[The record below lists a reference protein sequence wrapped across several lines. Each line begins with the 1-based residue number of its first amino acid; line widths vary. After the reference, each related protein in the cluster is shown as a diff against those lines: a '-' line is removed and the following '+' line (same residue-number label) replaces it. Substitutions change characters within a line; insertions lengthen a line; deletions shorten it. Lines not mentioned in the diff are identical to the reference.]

1 MREEAPVFCGP
12 MVDAHIHVVPPNLPG
27 VGPLSPGLR
36 ASVENVARVVREQLL
51 AGGFT
56 HAAAMGAWDAGP
68 DDPLGVNRTIQI
80 AEGVPGL
87 YAIGVADP
95 TRGDPEHLRRAEAQ
109 IRGGRVVAL
118 KGYLGYVH
126 HFPNDPGYI
135 PYYELA
141 EKYKLPVFFHT
152 GDTYSPYAKLKF
164 AHPLQVDEVAVDFPK
179 VNFVLC
185 HVGNPWT
192 VDAAEVVYK
201 NMNVWTDLSGLLV
214 GPDEDFVDGAETDSR
229 RDVVERV
236 RLAFRY
242 AERPN
247 RFVHGSD
254 WPLAPMPAYAAFVR
268 EAIPAEFHDMVFGE
282 NARKLFG
289 DRLRD

>member
-1 MREEAPVFCGP
+1 MI
-12 MVDAHIHVVPPNLPG
+12 DAHIHVVPPNLPG

-36 ASVENVARVVREQLL
+36 ASVENVARVVREQML
-51 AGGFT
+51 AAGFN
-56 HAAAMGAWDAGP
+56 HAAAMGAWDAGS
-68 DDPLGVNRTIQI
+68 DDPLGVNRTLQI
-80 AEGVPGL
+80 ADGMPGL
-87 YAIGVADP
+87 FAIGVADP
-95 TRGDPEHLRRAEAQ
+95 AKTDPDHLRRAEAQ
-109 IRGGRVVAL
+109 IRSGRVVAL
-118 KGYLGYVH
+118 KGYLGYLH
-126 HFPNDPGYI
+126 YFPIDPGYV

-141 EKYKLPVFFHT
+141 AKYKLPVFFHT
-152 GDTYSPYAKLKF
+152 GDTYSPYAKLKY
-164 AHPLQVDEVAVDFPK
+164 AHPLTVDEIAVDFPQ

-192 VDAAEVVYK
+192 VDTAEVVYK

-214 GPDEDFVDGAETDSR
+214 GEDADFSDESRAGSR
-229 RDVVERV
+229 RDAIERI

-247 RFVHGSD
+247 RFIYGSD
-254 WPLAPMPAYAAFVR
+254 WPLAPMRAYAAFIR
-268 EAIPAEFHDMVFGE
+268 EAIPEEFHDQVFTE

>member
-1 MREEAPVFCGP
+1 

-27 VGPLSPGLR
+27 VGPLSAGLR
-36 ASVENVARVVREQLL
+36 ASPDNVARVVREQML

-68 DDPLGVNRTIQI
+68 NDPLGVSKTIQI

-95 TRGDPEHLRRAEAQ
+95 TRTDPEHLRRAEAQ
-109 IRGGRVVAL
+109 VRGGRVVAL

-126 HFPNDPGYI
+126 HFPNDPGYL

-141 EKYKLPVFFHT
+141 ARYKLPVFFHT

-164 AHPLQVDEVAVDFPK
+164 AHPLSVDEVAVDFPTVK
-179 VNFVLC
+179 FVLC

-214 GPDEDFVDGAETDSR
+214 GEETDFTDESRADVR
-229 RDVVERV
+229 RDAVERI

-247 RFVHGSD
+247 RFLYGSD
-254 WPLAPMPAYAAFVR
+254 WPLAPMPAYAGFIR
-268 EAIPAEFHDMVFGE
+268 EAIPEEFHEMVFAE
-282 NARKLFG
+282 NARTLFG
-289 DRLRD
+289 ERLRD